1 MTTCAD
7 IRAHCEGEVCGCALA
22 GRSRTKDGNRR
33 NPRAECEDSHSGP
46 VHPDGRSCCEWK
58 DSNAV
63 GGTVNGCTCLER
75 WQATEGACP
84 SDSMPFGASRG
95 IHKACGM
102 RVPCDGDSGS
112 APGMSWCLI
121 DRSLSD
127 SSCTPAGENWDFC
140 MPNAN
145 ARMVNFGLEVGLC
158 ATRSSQQECLAGD
171 LCAWDGDAAVGTPS
185 CYDVGTCVER
195 PGMWSWGLEQHEDSG
210 AVRASVGGASSLLAL
225 LVWFVTAN
233 AR

>member
-1 MTTCAD
+1 M
-7 IRAHCEGEVCGCALA
+7 
-22 GRSRTKDGNRR
+22 
-33 NPRAECEDSHSGP
+33 
-46 VHPDGRSCCEWK
+46 
-58 DSNAV
+58 
-63 GGTVNGCTCLER
+63 
-75 WQATEGACP
+75 ATEGSCP
-84 SDSMPFGASRG
+84 SDSLPFASSRG
-95 IHKACGM
+95 PHKACGM

-112 APGMSWCLI
+112 ASGMSWCLI

-145 ARMVNFGLEVGLC
+145 ARMANVGLEAGSC
-158 ATRSSQQECLAGD
+158 ATRTSQQECLAGD
-171 LCAWDGDAAVGTPS
+171 LCAWDGDADVPS
-185 CYDVGTCVER
+185 CYDAGTCVER